1 MSTEKAAAAAE
12 PRAFVHP
19 AGRLHDVGGHRLW
32 VEQAGKGETVVL
44 LAGLGPA
51 GLLAQALAFAPSA
64 EFRVLERSGSFGH
77 VEEPDEVLRI
87 LRDFWARTSA
97 LRLA

>member
-12 PRAFVHP
+12 PRALHP
-19 AGRLHDVGGHRLW
+19 ALPRHF
-32 VEQAGKGETVVL
+32 
-44 LAGLGPA
+44 
-51 GLLAQALAFAPSA
+51 LAFAPSA
-64 EFRVLERSGSFGH
+64 EFHVLERSGSFGH
-77 VEEPDEVLRI
+77 VEVPRI